1 MIDDDIRIMSQWLDE
16 GPREVQGTQGCVMGS
31 PSEVCNPYSEMN
43 MELKNSIDHV
53 IGTHVFLM
61 TIWNDEVVVGMPK
74 KYVVL
79 V

>member
-1 MIDDDIRIMSQWLDE
+1 MRDGFTL
-16 GPREVQGTQGCVMGS
+16 GGVQ
-31 PSEVCNPYSEMN
+31 PYSEMN

-61 TIWNDEVVVGMPK
+61 TVCNDEVVVGMPK
-74 KYVVL
+74 KPVVL